1 MDTSVLLAAVQ
12 SKSDF
17 RKEDFPSLIELF
29 EERTFRKG
37 EMIFKAGDIT
47 RCTYFVLKGCLRLF
61 YVNGEGAERIIY
73 FATEGWWAGDL
84 MSMMNQVPTTMN
96 LHALEDCEVLSI
108 IKPNIE
114 YAIKNLP
121 EFAIYQFRN
130 QTRTVSYFKE
140 SIARDI
146 IESPESKYLRFT
158 HEHPDLLQ
166 RLPLYHIASYLGITP
181 ETLSRIRKKT
191 ST

>member
-17 RKEDFPSLIELF
+17 KKEDFPTLLDLF

-37 EMIFKAGDIT
+37 EMIFNAGDIV
-47 RCTYFVLKGCLRLF
+47 RCSYFVLKGCLRLF
-61 YVNGEGAERIIY
+61 YVNSEGAERIIY
-73 FATEGWWAGDL
+73 FAIEGWWTGDL
-84 MSMMNQVPTTMN
+84 MSLLNQTPTTMN
-96 LHALEDCEVLSI
+96 LQALEDCEVLT
-108 IKPNIE
+108 IKKSNIE
-114 YAIKNLP
+114 HVIKNFP

-140 SIARDI
+140 SIGRDI
-146 IESPESKYLRFT
+146 IESPESKYRRFT
-158 HEHPDLLQ
+158 REHPDLLL
-166 RLPLYHIASYLGITP
+166 RLPLYHIASYMGITP

-191 ST
+191 SV